1 MRGLEFA
8 DVSKRWSDAEWRQ
21 NARLRFK
28 TVHKL
33 HHQPNRHREYC
44 VERIGF
50 DRSIHGHKRERDLEY
65 NIRTYTSEGNVLRP
79 KVSLLKISGSILA
92 YQSAIVR

>member
-1 MRGLEFA
+1 MRVLEFA
-8 DVSKRWSDAEWRQ
+8 DVSKRWSDAEWRR
-21 NARLRFK
+21 NGRLRSK

-50 DRSIHGHKRERDLEY
+50 DRSIHGRKRERDLV
-65 NIRTYTSEGNVLRP
+65 RTYTSEGNVLRP
-79 KVSLLKISGSILA
+79 KVSLLKFSGSILA